1 VVQFQRIGAGH
12 LRANLALKTFFVL
25 RAGDSGLIRLQTQFE
40 RKMNTISGKIIDRT
54 WKRINESTPE
64 DVQRMTAKLF
74 ENQPFAGAYLMA
86 VEETLLPESERG
98 NLLFIALI
106 LWEIMSSGREPLRKI
121 TQDDIETAEAANV
134 KFLEDLEAGSEMD
147 HMEALQRLMT
157 TYNQGPLLAAV
168 VDGLMADDEED
179 PDSAPDS
186 IGIALLHLK
195 TILDCWDKC

>member
-1 VVQFQRIGAGH
+1 
-12 LRANLALKTFFVL
+12 
-25 RAGDSGLIRLQTQFE
+25 
-40 RKMNTISGKIIDRT
+40 MNTISGKIIDRT
-54 WKRINESTPE
+54 WKRISESTPE
-64 DVQRMTAKLF
+64 DVEQLIAKLF

-106 LWEIMSSGREPLRKI
+106 LWDIMSNGRAPLRKVSQEEI
-121 TQDDIETAEAANV
+121 EAAEGENV
-134 KFLEDLEAGSEMD
+134 KFLEELEAGSEMD

-168 VDGLMADDEED
+168 VDALMDENQED

-186 IGIALLHLK
+186 VGIALLHLK
-195 TILDCWDKC
+195 TVLDCWDKC